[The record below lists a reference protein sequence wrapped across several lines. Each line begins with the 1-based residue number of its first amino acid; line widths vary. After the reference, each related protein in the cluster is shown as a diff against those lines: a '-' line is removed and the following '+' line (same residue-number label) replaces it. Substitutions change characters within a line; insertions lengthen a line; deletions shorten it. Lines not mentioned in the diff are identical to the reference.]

1 MPSLHSIV
9 DLLAL
14 FSFFLALRV
23 IRNYRR
29 LDAVGC
35 PTLPAHGR
43 YQLSGIFSTSRGSFL
58 GLHILSMRRNMG
70 MSFPSRF
77 WDELLSC

>member
-9 DLLAL
+9 DLLVL
-14 FSFFLALRV
+14 FSVSSLCGLSAT
-23 IRNYRR
+23 ID
-29 LDAVGC
+29 DAVGC
-35 PTLPAHGR
+35 PTLPPAHGR

-77 WDELLSC
+77 WDESLSC